1 MKLTGVDIAT
11 ATGGVL
17 SGEGG
22 FGQVLTDTRG
32 IVPGA
37 WFLAIR
43 GASFDG
49 HDFVEA
55 AAAAGAGGVVVSREV
70 PFWTGA
76 QVRVPDTTLALQ
88 DLGRFARAAYHGP
101 VVGLTGS
108 AGKTT
113 TRALIAL
120 ALEPLGPVHQ
130 TVGNLNNH
138 WGVPMTLLAAPDDAA
153 ALVVEMGTSG
163 PGEIAV
169 LADIARPT
177 VRLVLNIGPSHLLEL
192 GGPAGVARE
201 KGVLFASASAGDTL
215 VVNLDDAAVAAM
227 PRPEGVRVLTFGA
240 RPEADV
246 RIEGAVLDGL
256 VTVVTLQTPDGP
268 CTVRLG
274 SPGLH
279 LASNVA
285 AALACAYALG
295 VNTVAAAQNL
305 ARYQPV
311 GMRMRVEDLGGV
323 TVLNDAYNANPTS
336 MSASLRALAS
346 LPGRRVAII
355 GSMLE
360 LGDEEDRL
368 HADIARLAGELGLD
382 RVVLVGEQMCMAAPC
397 CVGARA
403 LDTFPDPEDVAPELA
418 RWLRPGDHVLLKGS
432 RGVRMERILA
442 GLREQRG

>member
-1 MKLTGVDIAT
+1 
-11 ATGGVL
+11 
-17 SGEGG
+17 
-22 FGQVLTDTRG
+22 
-32 IVPGA
+32 
-37 WFLAIR
+37 
-43 GASFDG
+43 
-49 HDFVEA
+49 
-55 AAAAGAGGVVVSREV
+55 
-70 PFWTGA
+70 
-76 QVRVPDTTLALQ
+76 
-88 DLGRFARAAYHGP
+88 
-101 VVGLTGS
+101 
-108 AGKTT
+108 
-113 TRALIAL
+113 
-120 ALEPLGPVHQ
+120 
-130 TVGNLNNH
+130 
-138 WGVPMTLLAAPDDAA
+138 
-153 ALVVEMGTSG
+153 
-163 PGEIAV
+163 
-169 LADIARPT
+169 
-177 VRLVLNIGPSHLLEL
+177 
-192 GGPAGVARE
+192 
-201 KGVLFASASAGDTL
+201 
-215 VVNLDDAAVAAM
+215 
-227 PRPEGVRVLTFGA
+227 
-240 RPEADV
+240 
-246 RIEGAVLDGL
+246 VLDGL